1 MRNMNRNASYAMVLM
16 LVVGLVVFSS
26 CQTVV
31 QRNVVLTDVE
41 LSENEAVVTD
51 NSTNENHS
59 YKETQAEPEKA
70 QVVDSE
76 EEIIEVEPEPELTNT
91 EDQNKDKE
99 SMKSAGADQSIAS
112 NPFFDAVSSAS
123 RIGSSAKLAWIDQN
137 GDEQNL
143 ASYGGKVYL
152 IDVWAEWCG
161 PCKMSTGALKQL
173 YGNYRYDGLSVI
185 GVNIDTNSSLKTAKT
200 YATDSSI
207 DYPILSDPEGENVG
221 GVFVQRGI
229 PNFTLIDSEGNIILE
244 HVGAIQIG
252 DSGYKEIEN
261 AIKTYIGK

>member
-1 MRNMNRNASYAMVLM
+1 MRNMNRNTTYAMVLL
-16 LVVGLVVFSS
+16 LVVGLATFSS

-41 LSENEAVVTD
+41 SSENEAVVTD

-59 YKETQAEPEKA
+59 YEETQPERETT
-70 QVVDSE
+70 QIVDSE
-76 EEIIEVEPEPELTNT
+76 EEIIEVEPEVTNT

-112 NPFFDAVSSAS
+112 TPFFDAVSSAS
-123 RIGSSAKLAWIDQN
+123 RMGSSAKLAWIDQN
-137 GDEQNL
+137 GAEQNL
-143 ASYGGKVYL
+143 ASYGGRVYL

-173 YGNYRYDGLSVI
+173 YGTYRHDGLTVI
-185 GVNIDTNSSLKTAKT
+185 GVNIDTNSSLTTAKT
-200 YATDSSI
+200 YATDISI
-207 DYPILSDPEGENVG
+207 DYPILSDPEGGNVG

-261 AIKTYIGK
+261 AIKTYLGK